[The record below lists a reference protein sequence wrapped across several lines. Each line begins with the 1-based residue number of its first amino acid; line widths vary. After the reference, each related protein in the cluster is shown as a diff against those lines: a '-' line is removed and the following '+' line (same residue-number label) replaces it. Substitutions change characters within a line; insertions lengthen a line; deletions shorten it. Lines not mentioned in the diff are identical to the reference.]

1 MLRCKTQQ
9 RADELHIFR
18 MIKYEYVTK
27 NDENDVVHNSAK
39 KKYFSFPVDNLTV
52 ETEWCVSMEKEK

>member
-1 MLRCKTQQ
+1 MRMMLYIIQ
-9 RADELHIFR
+9 L
-18 MIKYEYVTK
+18 
-27 NDENDVVHNSAK
+27 K